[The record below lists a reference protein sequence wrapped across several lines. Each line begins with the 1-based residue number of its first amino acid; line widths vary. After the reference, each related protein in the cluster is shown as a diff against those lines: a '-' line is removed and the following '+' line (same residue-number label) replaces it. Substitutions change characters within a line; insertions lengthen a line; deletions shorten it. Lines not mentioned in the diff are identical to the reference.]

1 MTSPRTEEEGVG
13 GTMEED
19 SSMVPAT
26 HPHTSAISP
35 RFGSRSPSF
44 RSVPDSA
51 VSDGEK
57 AVKLAAGAGLDLDPW
72 QADFLVDALGRT
84 SDGGWSATEV
94 GLIVPRQNGKG
105 AILEARMLAGLFLFG
120 EQLGV
125 YTSHEVKSSQ
135 EIFRR
140 LVGLIESTP
149 ELSDQVDAVRW
160 ANGQEAIELKS
171 GARVRFIARS
181 RKSGRGFSAD
191 AVYFDEAFELSS
203 DIVAAAV
210 PTLSAVDRPQIW
222 YVSSAPHAHSEVL
235 RQVQTRGREG
245 SDPSLAYTEWCAS
258 DSVESDDPDA
268 VATANPALGIRL
280 TLDFTAK
287 ERGVLDDESFRR
299 ERLGISVDYA
309 AASSVID
316 LVTWQELAD
325 PTSQPVGQIFLAIDV
340 SPDRGDAAVAVAGK
354 RRDDFFHVELVEA
367 RKGVGWVAGR
377 VADLLA
383 AHDDLAEVVVDGRG
397 PGAALI
403 PDLFAAGVSEE
414 LLTIVGPGDMA
425 NACGIFFDHV
435 AESRLRYLANPD
447 LDEALRAA
455 SQRPLG
461 DAWAWS
467 RRRGGPGRPSPLLS
481 VSLSPS
487 GLRWWPATPILPRR
501 SGSHEIRLHPPANPK
516 GAATPRLRA
525 ALPLLRRSDGPRATS
540 RP

>member
-1 MTSPRTEEEGVG
+1 MTPTPPSPRTNEGEVG
-13 GTMEED
+13 GTMAEGRP
-19 SSMVPAT
+19 MVPPT
-26 HPHTSAISP
+26 HPRTSHKSP
-35 RFGSRSPSF
+35 RFGQRSPTF

-51 VSDGEK
+51 ASDGEK
-57 AVKLAAGAGLDLDPW
+57 AVELAAGAGLDLDDW
-72 QADFLVDALGRT
+72 QSDFLVDALGRN
-84 SDGGWSATEV
+84 SDGDWAATEV
-94 GLIVPRQNGKG
+94 GLVVPRQNGKG

-120 EQLGV
+120 EQLQI

-140 LVGLIESTP
+140 LVGLIEATP
-149 ELSDQVDAVRW
+149 DLVDQVDAIRW
-160 ANGQEAIELKS
+160 ANGQEAIELKT

-191 AVYFDEAFELSS
+191 AVYFDEAFELSA

-235 RQVQTRGREG
+235 RQVQSRGREG
-245 SDPSLAYTEWCAS
+245 SDPTLAFAEWCAS
-258 DSVESDDPDA
+258 DDVESDDPAA

-280 TLDFTAK
+280 TLDFTDK

-299 ERLGISVDYA
+299 ERLGISPDFDA
-309 AASSVID
+309 TSSVID
-316 LVTWQELAD
+316 LATWQELVD
-325 PTSQPVGQIFLAIDV
+325 PTSQPVGPIFLAIDV
-340 SPDRGDAAVAVAGK
+340 SPDRGDSAVAIAGK
-354 RRDDFFHVELVEA
+354 RRDDFYHIELVEA

-383 AHDDLAEVVVDGRG
+383 THDDLAGVVVDGRG
-397 PGAALI
+397 PAAALI
-403 PDLFAAGVSEE
+403 PDLFAAGVSED

-425 NACGIFFDHV
+425 AACGIFFDSV
-435 AESRLRYLANPD
+435 AEKRLRYLAHPD

-467 RRRGGPGRPSPLLS
+467 RRRSRSTIAPLVAVTIALWAS
-481 VSLSPS
+481 VSAGDPEPVPDI
-487 GLRWWPATPILPRR
+487 WFA
-501 SGSHEIRLHPPANPK
+501 
-516 GAATPRLRA
+516 
-525 ALPLLRRSDGPRATS
+525 
-540 RP
+540 